1 MDRRSTDSVPP
12 NRAFGVKM
20 EFRILG
26 PVEVWEGGRRL
37 DVGGPKPRAVL
48 AAFLLH
54 ADRMVSTDRLI
65 DELWGET
72 PPATARNV
80 LQCHVARLRRALHR
94 TREGDGSTPVLLT
107 RPGGYLLRVEPG
119 QLDLHRFQEAVES
132 GRRAMAAGDVAG
144 AAEHLRRALAVWR
157 GPALADIASESL
169 RRTTA
174 PHLEEARLVALE
186 ERLDADLGLGRH
198 AELVGELE
206 ALVAAHPDRERP
218 RRQLMLALYRSG
230 RPAEALEAYRAARR
244 RLVEEFGLEPS
255 PALQQLERD
264 ILLASPGLDPESPP
278 AIDGDEPRPAPS
290 PGPCQLPP
298 DIDDFTGREVA
309 LAQVQELL
317 EGEQATAIVISAIA
331 GKAGVGKTALAVRV
345 AHRLRPRFA
354 DGQLYVNLRGAEDQ
368 ALDPADVLAGFLRAL
383 GVEGAVIPEE
393 LEERVRLYRSRLADR
408 RVLVVLD
415 NAASE
420 AQVRPL
426 LPGSRGCAV
435 LVTSRARLGGLEA
448 AHSLTLDVL
457 DPEQAVVLLARLAG
471 PERVATEPEAAR
483 QIVRLCGWLPL
494 AVRIA
499 GARVAGRSHWR
510 LALLVERLAD
520 EHRRLDELVIGDLE
534 VRASVALSYRGRGEQ
549 ERRLFRLLG
558 LLVAPH
564 FPAWVAATLLDIGL
578 AEAEELLERLVD
590 AQLVEVAGQDQAGQ
604 LRYRLHDLLRVYASE
619 RLRLEEPTAA
629 QRAALERM
637 LQAYLAL
644 AEQADALLEPS
655 GINHYGG
662 DPARGP
668 RDHPAAAIVECDPL
682 GWLEAEHASLVAAV
696 DQGCDAGIVELG
708 WRLATALVSFF
719 GSRAHWDDWQH
730 THTIALA
737 AVRRMSDR
745 EAQGRVLG
753 SLADLHMARNRFDE
767 ASCCLEQ
774 SLAAFRETG
783 NRRGELQS
791 LTGLGGID
799 RRQGRFGDAVTRL
812 EQSLSGFREI
822 GWHGGEAE
830 VLFELGEAYREQGR
844 AEAAVICLEE
854 SVRLMRAI
862 GDRLCEAPILRSLAL
877 THCSQGR
884 FGEAIACLEQSL
896 ALTRA
901 SGDQHG
907 EAYVLQSLGDVHR
920 TQGRL
925 EDAESCLEPS
935 LALARAT
942 GDRTAEAYAMY
953 SLGEVRRQQ
962 SRLEEAAGCLEWSL
976 AVFRERGLRH
986 WEARTLK
993 SLGVLLVAKGEQAA
1007 VTTTWQSALAIL
1019 RELDMPEA
1027 AEVAARLGDVHPLQ
1041 PADGQGQGGQGDQG
1055 GQDGRADRAQPGV
1068 QAEAAA
1074 VEDGGEH
1081 ALGVAADGQRRRRGG
1096 DRDHRPLPEQGVGQA
1111 DQQGP
1116 GHQQRQQ
1123 HPEGAVGEGADHGGQ
1138 QHPAEQVGRPEPA
1151 GGDHVS
1157 DRLGR

>member
-1 MDRRSTDSVPP
+1 
-12 NRAFGVKM
+12 M
-20 EFRILG
+20 EFQILG
-26 PVEVWEGGRRL
+26 PVEVRDGARWQLDLGGA
-37 DVGGPKPRAVL
+37 KPRALLSVL
-48 AAFLLH
+48 LVH
-54 ADRMVSTDRLI
+54 ANQVVSTDRLI
-65 DELWGET
+65 DELWGEAA
-72 PPATARNV
+72 PSTARNV
-80 LQCHVARLRRALHR
+80 LQCHVSRLRRALQ
-94 TREGDGSTPVLLT
+94 GGAGGAGPDPVLVT
-107 RPGGYLLRVEPG
+107 RPPGYLLRVEVG
-119 QLDLHRFQEAVES
+119 QLDLHRFEELLGQARQAS
-132 GRRAMAAGDVAG
+132 AKGDHPR
-144 AAEHLRRALAVWR
+144 AAECLRAALALWR
-157 GPALADIASESL
+157 GPALADASEGL
-169 RRTTA
+169 RRTA
-174 PHLEEARLVALE
+174 GARMDEARLVALE
-186 ERLDADLGLGRH
+186 ERLDADLALGRH

-206 ALVAAHPDRERP
+206 ALVATHPDRERP

-230 RPAEALEAYRAARR
+230 RPAEALEVYRTGRR
-244 RLVEEFGLEPS
+244 RMIEEFGLEPG
-255 PALQQLERD
+255 PALQRLERD
-264 ILLASPGLDPESPP
+264 ILLTSPALDPESPP
-278 AIDGDEPRPAPS
+278 AIDEGEPRPAPS
-290 PGPCQLPP
+290 GPYQLPP
-298 DIDDFTGREVA
+298 DIEDFTGREVA
-309 LAQVQELL
+309 VAQVQELL
-317 EGEQATAIVISAIA
+317 EREQATAIVISAIA

-393 LEERVRLYRSRLADR
+393 LEERVCLYRSRLADR
-408 RVLVVLD
+408 RVLVVVD

-457 DPEQAVVLLARLAG
+457 DPDQAVELLARLAG
-471 PERVATEPEAAR
+471 PERVAAESEAAR

-510 LALLVERLAD
+510 LALLAERLAD
-520 EHRRLDELVIGDLE
+520 EHRRLDELVVGDLE
-534 VRASVALSYRGRGEQ
+534 DRASVALSYRGRGEQ
-549 ERRLFRLLG
+549 ERRLFRVLG

-578 AEAEELLERLVD
+578 AEAEGLLECLVD
-590 AQLVEVAGQDQAGQ
+590 AQLVEAAGQDQAGQ
-604 LRYRLHDLLRVYASE
+604 LRYRLHDLLRVYARE

-668 RDHPAAAIVECDPL
+668 RDHPAAAIVEHDPL

-696 DQGCDAGIVELG
+696 DQGCDGGIVELG

-737 AVRRMSDR
+737 AVRRTGDR
-745 EAQGRVLG
+745 EARGRVLG
-753 SLADLHMARNRFDE
+753 SVADLHMARNRFDE
-767 ASCCLEQ
+767 ASRCLEQ

-822 GWHGGEAE
+822 GWRGGEAE

-854 SVRLMRAI
+854 SLRLMRAL

-877 THCSQGR
+877 THCSQAR

-907 EAYVLQSLGDVHR
+907 QAYVLQSLGDVHR

-953 SLGEVRRQQ
+953 SLGEVRREQ

-976 AVFRERGLRH
+976 AVFRERGLRQ

-993 SLGVLLVAKGEQAA
+993 SLGMLRVAQGEQAA
-1007 VTTTWQSALAIL
+1007 ATTTWQSALAIL

-1041 PADGQGQGGQGDQG
+1041 AADGQGQGGHGDQG
-1055 GQDGRADRAQPGV
+1055 GQDGRADRAQPGL

-1081 ALGVAADGQRRRRGG
+1081 ALGVAADGQRGGRGG

-1111 DQQGP
+1111 DQQSP

-1123 HPEGAVGEGADHGGQ
+1123 HPEGAVGERADHGGQ
-1138 QHPAEQVGRPEPA
+1138 QHPGQQVGRAEPA
-1151 GGDHVS
+1151 GDDHVP
-1157 DRLGR
+1157 RRFGR

>member
-54 ADRMVSTDRLI
+54 ADRMVSADRLI

-144 AAEHLRRALAVWR
+144 AAEHLRRALALWR

-169 RRTTA
+169 RRTAA
-174 PHLEEARLVALE
+174 PPLEEARLVALE

-206 ALVAAHPDRERP
+206 ALVAACPDRERP

-255 PALQQLERD
+255 PALQRLERD
-264 ILLASPGLDPESPP
+264 ILLADPALDPASSPP
-278 AIDGDEPRPAPS
+278 GIDKDEPRPAPS
-290 PGPCQLPP
+290 GPCQLPP

-309 LAQVQELL
+309 VAQVQELL

-393 LEERVRLYRSRLADR
+393 PEERVRLYRSRLADR
-408 RVLVVLD
+408 RLLVVVD

-457 DPEQAVVLLARLAG
+457 DPEQAVVLLAKLAG

-510 LALLVERLAD
+510 LACWPSGWSTSTAGWTSWSSATSRCGPAWRSAIAVEGSRS
-520 EHRRLDELVIGDLE
+520 GGC
-534 VRASVALSYRGRGEQ
+534 S
-549 ERRLFRLLG
+549 RLLG

-578 AEAEELLERLVD
+578 AEAEGLLERLVD
-590 AQLVEVAGQDQAGQ
+590 AQLVEAAGQDQAGQ
-604 LRYRLHDLLRVYASE
+604 LRYRLHDLLRVYARE

-644 AEQADALLEPS
+644 AERADALLEPS

-668 RDHPAAAIVECDPL
+668 RDHPAAAIVERDPL

-708 WRLATALVSFF
+708 WKLATALVSFF

-737 AVRRMSDR
+737 AVRRTGDR
-745 EAQGRVLG
+745 EAQGRVVG
-753 SLADLHMARNRFDE
+753 SVADLHMARNRFDE
-767 ASCCLEQ
+767 ASRCLEQ

-799 RRQGRFGDAVTRL
+799 RRQGRFRDAVTRL

-822 GWHGGEAE
+822 GWRGGEAE

-844 AEAAVICLEE
+844 AEAAVISLEE
-854 SVRLMRAI
+854 SLRLMRAL

-877 THCSQGR
+877 THCSQAR

-976 AVFRERGLRH
+976 AVFRERGLRQ

-1007 VTTTWQSALAIL
+1007 ATTTWQSALAIL

-1027 AEVAARLGDVHPLQ
+1027 ASVAARLGDVHPLQ
-1041 PADGQGQGGQGDQG
+1041 AADGQGQGGHGDQG
-1055 GQDGRADRAQPGV
+1055 GQDGRADRPQPGV
-1068 QAEAAA
+1068 QAQAAA
-1074 VEDGGEH
+1074 VQDGGEH

-1138 QHPAEQVGRPEPA
+1138 QHAAEQVGRPEPA